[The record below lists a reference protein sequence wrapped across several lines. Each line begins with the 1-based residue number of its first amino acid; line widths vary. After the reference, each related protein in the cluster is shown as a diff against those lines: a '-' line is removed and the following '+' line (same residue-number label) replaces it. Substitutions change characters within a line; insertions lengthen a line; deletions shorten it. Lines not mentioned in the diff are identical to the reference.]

1 MALRSQAEDLEE
13 DLNELEN
20 NLKRLRVEYEQ
31 YFMGNMRRPPSVLL
45 GKVQKVILRFSNSP
59 PLNTRYKF
67 RFNQLNARFQMF
79 RQHWGRTMREI
90 ENGTYKRHRFKA
102 DLRDRER
109 NAPGAPTEE
118 SAASERR
125 AKARKGDPMDQL
137 ADALNA
143 ARRKTGEHATPVD
156 RAKLSDSIRKQTA
169 ILREQYAD
177 AKIRFKVVIEDNK
190 AKVKA
195 SVTRPRQA

>member
-1 MALRSQAEDLEE
+1 MALRSQAEDLAE

-20 NLKRLRVEYEQ
+20 NLKRLRIEYEQ
-31 YFMGNMRRPPSVLL
+31 YFMGNMRRPPNVLL

-102 DLRDRER
+102 DLRDRDH
-109 NAPGAPTEE
+109 P
-118 SAASERR
+118 
-125 AKARKGDPMDQL
+125 
-137 ADALNA
+137 
-143 ARRKTGEHATPVD
+143 HV
-156 RAKLSDSIRKQTA
+156 
-169 ILREQYAD
+169 
-177 AKIRFKVVIEDNK
+177 
-190 AKVKA
+190 
-195 SVTRPRQA
+195 PRS